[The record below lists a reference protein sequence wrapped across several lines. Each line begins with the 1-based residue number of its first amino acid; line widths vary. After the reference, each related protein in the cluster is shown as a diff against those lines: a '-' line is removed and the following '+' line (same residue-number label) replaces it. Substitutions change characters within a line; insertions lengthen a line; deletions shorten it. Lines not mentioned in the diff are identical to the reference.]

1 MIDEDCIDIYD
12 FNYDNLTIHY
22 GCKEGKKGKFKIK
35 IIDNKTNFIIHQELM
50 DVSHGLR
57 FWTNFGYCKNF
68 IYDAVTVAF
77 EVDGTKIF
85 EQQYRFL
92 LMKPHIANRHYH
104 KIFHNMNTILNLDHR
119 RNLRKHGLEAS
130 N

>member
-22 GCKEGKKGKFKIK
+22 GCKEGKNGKFKIK

-68 IYDAVTVAF
+68 IYDAVTVVF
-77 EVDGTKIF
+77 ELEGTKIL
-85 EQQYRFL
+85 EQQY
-92 LMKPHIANRHYH
+92 
-104 KIFHNMNTILNLDHR
+104 
-119 RNLRKHGLEAS
+119 G
-130 N
+130 